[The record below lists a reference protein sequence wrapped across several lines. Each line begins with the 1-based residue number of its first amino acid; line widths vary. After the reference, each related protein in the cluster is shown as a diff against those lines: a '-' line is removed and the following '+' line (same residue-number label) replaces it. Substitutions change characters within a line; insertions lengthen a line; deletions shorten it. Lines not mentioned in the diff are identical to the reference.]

1 MKSDQI
7 AVPLDTYKRVVQD
20 ATRSARYE
28 EEIDRLR
35 AQLYD
40 TQADLDALREGLKVE
55 WGNLVAGIGP
65 TGRHTLRFEPSE
77 DEAHAHATADRNR
90 AVAFRYTTAPQV
102 YIQDH
107 QILRFA

>member
-1 MKSDQI
+1 MTGKTVLVSE
-7 AVPLDTYKRVVQD
+7 AVHEKILANNAAYRN
-20 ATRSARYE
+20 
-28 EEIDRLR
+28 EIERLR
-35 AQLYD
+35 DQLRE
-40 TQADLDALREGLKVE
+40 TQADLDSLREGLKVE

-65 TGRHTLRFEPSE
+65 TGRHALRFEPSE